1 MKSILAAV
9 IAAVLVMGM
18 VRTQGQQLQKVTLN
32 YPTRSGASWP
42 LFIAKE
48 GGYYQKYGLDATL
61 VFAGHPAGIA
71 MVVSD
76 QAQMSSYNLESVMQA
91 SSRGDAP
98 FAVVGASLNKA
109 YFALMA
115 RKDVAKVT
123 DLKGKTFAVSQI
135 GDPPYNYT
143 SAFLRTFG
151 MTPRDVP
158 ERTLPSK
165 NERRHDQKRPRHN
178 SS

>member
-9 IAAVLVMGM
+9 IAVALAMGLVMGS
-18 VRTQGQQLQKVTLN
+18 VRTEGQQLQKITLN

-48 GGYYQKYGLDATL
+48 GGYYEKYGLDATL

-109 YFALMA
+109 CFRLGCAA
-115 RKDVAKVT
+115 RR
-123 DLKGKTFAVSQI
+123 S
-135 GDPPYNYT
+135 PT
-143 SAFLRTFG
+143 S
-151 MTPRDVP
+151 
-158 ERTLPSK
+158 
-165 NERRHDQKRPRHN
+165 
-178 SS
+178 SSG

>member
-9 IAAVLVMGM
+9 ATAVLVMGM
-18 VRTQGQQLQKVTLN
+18 VQTQGQQLQKITLN

-48 GGYYQKYGLDATL
+48 GGYYEKHGLDATL

-91 SSRGDAP
+91 SSRGEAP
-98 FAVVGASLNKA
+98 SPSSAPHST
-109 YFALMA
+109 
-115 RKDVAKVT
+115 RR
-123 DLKGKTFAVSQI
+123 
-135 GDPPYNYT
+135 T
-143 SAFLRTFG
+143 SR
-151 MTPRDVP
+151 
-158 ERTLPSK
+158 
-165 NERRHDQKRPRHN
+165 
-178 SS
+178 

>member
-1 MKSILAAV
+1 MKTILAAV
-9 IAAVLVMGM
+9 IAAVLVMGS
-18 VRTQGQQLQKVTLN
+18 VQTQGQQLQKITLN

-123 DLKGKTFAVSQI
+123 DLKG
-135 GDPPYNYT
+135 
-143 SAFLRTFG
+143 
-151 MTPRDVP
+151 
-158 ERTLPSK
+158 
-165 NERRHDQKRPRHN
+165 
-178 SS
+178 